1 MPWDAPIAY
10 RSGSTNGLDVA
21 LKDGASGRTLE
32 VTAGG
37 VAGEAS
43 VPFTGE
49 ATLTNLIETM
59 HDADFVVIDGAVF
72 ETEYL
77 RVPDEY
83 TDADDIVL
91 EAKRGNTEIELTRAD
106 IDEAEYVGEGV
117 YVR

>member
-1 MPWDAPIAY
+1 M
-10 RSGSTNGLDVA
+10 T
-21 LKDGASGRTLE
+21 T
-32 VTAGG
+32 
-37 VAGEAS
+37 
-43 VPFTGE
+43 F
-49 ATLTNLIETM
+49 IETM

-83 TDADDIVL
+83 TEEDDIVL

-117 YVR
+117 YRLKCGAHLRFLASATVH